1 MPEGIGGIIQLSVIR
16 SKPPLKLLFNSLLGT
31 EKQTLMKSVLSGRK
45 MCFKDWPR
53 NATVTNEVQLLLCAF
68 HANVSFASKKV
79 ADAGSECEQVNC
91 VFLSSFNCS
100 SSAG

>member
-1 MPEGIGGIIQLSVIR
+1 MPEGIGGIIQLSVIC

-68 HANVSFASKKV
+68 HANVSFASKKKKV
-79 ADAGSECEQVNC
+79 ADAGKECEQVWILFIN
-91 VFLSSFNCS
+91 S
-100 SSAG
+100 